1 MKNQKLSQIIIGILP
16 KSFISRVFGYI
27 ALIPLPSVFMNSLIK
42 WYSKKFGV
50 SLEEAVIPEKGFKN
64 LNSFFTRKLKEGV
77 LIVDKDEKSV
87 VATTDSRIDEFG
99 DITEDVIIQAKGLDY
114 SLRDLIPSVMAES
127 FIDGKFITLY
137 LSPGDYH
144 RIHSPVSGKI
154 TGFYNIPGKLYSVQE
169 SVVKSL
175 KGLFVV
181 NERLVTY
188 IETGKGM
195 TAVCKIGALNVG
207 KISIPYDNVVTNKF
221 LRRRNEV
228 IYPEGK
234 EPVIKKGEEIGV
246 FNMGSTV
253 IILFEKGMIDFQSF
267 KRGEKVRVG
276 QVIGYYKK

>member
-1 MKNQKLSQIIIGILP
+1 MKNQKLSQIIVGILP
-16 KSFISRVFGYI
+16 KSLISRIFGYT
-27 ALIPLPSVFMNSLIK
+27 ALIPLPSFLLNMIIK
-42 WYSKKFGV
+42 WYSKKYGV
-50 SLEEAVIPEKGFKN
+50 LLDEAVIPERGFKN
-64 LNSFFTRKLKEGV
+64 LNSFFTRKLKDGV
-77 LIVDKDEKSV
+77 LKIDNDEKSV

-99 DITEDVIIQAKGLDY
+99 DITDDILIQAKGLDY

-144 RIHSPVSGKI
+144 RIHSPVTGKI

-188 IETGKGM
+188 IDTGRGI

-207 KISIPYDNVVTNKF
+207 KISIPYDDAVTNKF
-221 LRRRNEV
+221 LRKRNEV
-228 IYPEGK
+228 IYSEG
-234 EPVIKKGEEIGV
+234 ERPDIRKGEEVGV
-246 FNMGSTV
+246 FNLGSTV
-253 IILFEKGMIDFQSF
+253 IILFQKGMMDFAPIN
-267 KRGEKVRVG
+267 RGDKVRVG
-276 QVIGYYKK
+276 QTIGYLKK

>member
-16 KSFISRVFGYI
+16 KSSISRIFGYI
-27 ALIPLPSVFMNSLIK
+27 ALIPLPLVFMNMLIK

-50 SLEEAVIPEKGFKN
+50 NLEEAIIPEKGFKN
-64 LNSFFTRKLKEGV
+64 LNSFFTRKLKDGV
-77 LIVDKDEKSV
+77 LIIDKDEKSL

-99 DITEDVIIQAKGLDY
+99 DITEDVMIQAKGLDY

-188 IETGKGM
+188 IDTGKGM

-221 LRRRNEV
+221 LRKRNEV
-228 IYPEGK
+228 IYPDGK
-234 EPVIKKGEEIGV
+234 EPVIKKGEEVGV

-253 IILFEKGMIDFQSF
+253 IILFEKGMIDFKSF

-276 QVIGYYKK
+276 QAIGYYKK

>member
-1 MKNQKLSQIIIGILP
+1 MKNQKLSQIIMGILP
-16 KSFISRVFGYI
+16 KSFISRIFGYI
-27 ALIPLPSVFMNSLIK
+27 ALIPLPLVFMNSLIR

-50 SLEEAVIPEKGFKN
+50 SIEEAVIPEKGFKN

-207 KISIPYDNVVTNKF
+207 KISIPYDNAVTNKF
-221 LRRRNEV
+221 LRKRNEV
-228 IYPEGK
+228 IYPEGE
-234 EPVIKKGEEIGV
+234 EPEIKKGEEIGV

-253 IILFEKGMIDFQSF
+253 IILFEKGMIDFQSL

>member
-16 KSFISRVFGYI
+16 KSFISRIFGYI
-27 ALIPLPSVFMNSLIK
+27 ALIPLPLVFMNMLIK

-50 SLEEAVIPEKGFKN
+50 NLEEAIIPEKGFKN

-77 LIVDKDEKSV
+77 LIIDKDEKSV

-99 DITEDVIIQAKGLDY
+99 DITEDIMIQAKGLDY

-188 IETGKGM
+188 IDTGKGM

-221 LRRRNEV
+221 LRKRNEV
-228 IYPEGK
+228 IYSEGK

-253 IILFEKGMIDFQSF
+253 IILFEKGMIDFKSF

-276 QVIGYYKK
+276 QAIGYYKK

>member
-1 MKNQKLSQIIIGILP
+1 MKNQKLSQIIMGILP
-16 KSFISRVFGYI
+16 KSFISRIFGYI
-27 ALIPLPSVFMNSLIK
+27 ALIPLPLVFMNSLIR

-50 SLEEAVIPEKGFKN
+50 SIEEAVIPEKGFKN
-64 LNSFFTRKLKEGV
+64 LNSFFTRKLKDGV
-77 LIVDKDEKSV
+77 LVVDKDEKSV
-87 VATTDSRIDEFG
+87 VATTDSRVDEFG
-99 DITEDVIIQAKGLDY
+99 DITEDIMIQAKGLDY

-169 SVVKSL
+169 SVVKAL

-188 IETGKGM
+188 IDTGKGM

-207 KISIPYDNVVTNKF
+207 KISIPYDNAVTNKF
-221 LRRRNEV
+221 LRKRNEV
-228 IYPEGK
+228 IYPEGE
-234 EPVIKKGEEIGV
+234 EPEIKKGEEIGV

-253 IILFEKGMIDFQSF
+253 IILFEKGMIDFQSL

>member
-1 MKNQKLSQIIIGILP
+1 MKDQKLSQIIMGILP

-27 ALIPLPSVFMNSLIK
+27 ALIPLPAVFMNMLIR

-50 SLEEAVIPEKGFKN
+50 SIEEAVIPEKGFKN
-64 LNSFFTRKLKEGV
+64 LNSFFTRKLKDGV

-87 VATTDSRIDEFG
+87 VATTDSRVDEFG
-99 DITEDVIIQAKGLDY
+99 DITEDIMIQAKGLDY
-114 SLRDLIPSVMAES
+114 SLRDLIPSFMAES

-188 IETGKGM
+188 IDTGKGM

-207 KISIPYDNVVTNKF
+207 KISIPYDSAVTNKF
-221 LRRRNEV
+221 LRKRNEV
-228 IYPEGK
+228 IYPDGK

-253 IILFEKGMIDFQSF
+253 IILFEKGMIDFQAL
-267 KRGEKVRVG
+267 KRGEKVRTG

>member
-1 MKNQKLSQIIIGILP
+1 MKNQKLSQIIMGILP

-27 ALIPLPSVFMNSLIK
+27 ALIPLPPVFMNMLIR

-50 SLEEAVIPEKGFKN
+50 SIEEAVIPEKGFKN
-64 LNSFFTRKLKEGV
+64 LNSFFTRKLKDGV

-99 DITEDVIIQAKGLDY
+99 DITEDIMIQAKGLDY

-188 IETGKGM
+188 IDTGKGM

-221 LRRRNEV
+221 LRKRNEV

-234 EPVIKKGEEIGV
+234 EPVINKGEEVGV

-253 IILFEKGMIDFQSF
+253 IILFEKGMIDFKSF

-276 QVIGYYKK
+276 QAIGYYKK